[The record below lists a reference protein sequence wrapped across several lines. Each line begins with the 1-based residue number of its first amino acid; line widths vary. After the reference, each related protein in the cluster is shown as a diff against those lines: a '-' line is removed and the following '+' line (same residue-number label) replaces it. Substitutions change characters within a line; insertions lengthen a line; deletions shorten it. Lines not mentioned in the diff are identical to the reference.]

1 MDTKA
6 PLRFV
11 ESSRSR
17 FVAELSTLVKI
28 PSCSFPGHPPAEV
41 ERSAKAVA
49 SYLKGVGLQKVQI
62 LRLPGV
68 HPYVYGEWLGAKGA
82 PTLLLYAHHDV
93 QPVGREKLWKSPP
106 YKPTVRNGRLYG
118 RGTADDKAGIVVH
131 GAAIEAWLKTAG
143 KLPLNVKVLIEGEE
157 EIGSENLP
165 KMLKK
170 YRKLL
175 AADAMVLTDT
185 GNHDTGLPSVTTS
198 LRGIVAVE
206 VTVKTADHPLHS
218 GMWGGPLPDPVIALS
233 KMLATLTDA
242 QGRLAIPE
250 LWKQVKKPN
259 PTEARSYASL
269 KYSDGEFRKQAQVL
283 PGVSLVGGKSSA
295 LLKMW
300 REPAVS
306 VNAIQASSR
315 ASVANIINESA
326 WAHVGIRIV
335 PDMDPKKAARL
346 LMAHLKKAAP
356 WGVKVE
362 FSKPALASWWI
373 TNPEHPAFAAAKRA
387 LTAGYGREAV
397 YVGSGGSIGFVEPF
411 SKELGGVPALLIGV
425 EDPYTNPHSENES
438 LHLGDFHKSIRSSV
452 ILYAELA
459 KALT

>member
-11 ESSRSR
+11 ESSRTR
-17 FVAELSTLVKI
+17 FVAELSELVKI
-28 PSCSFPGHPPAEV
+28 PSCSFPGHPAAEV
-41 ERSAKAVA
+41 ERSGKAVA
-49 SYLKGVGLQKVQI
+49 AYLKGVGLQKVQV

-131 GAAIEAWLKTAG
+131 GAAIEAWLKTTG

-165 KMLKK
+165 RMLRK

-175 AADAMVLTDT
+175 SADAMVLTDT

-198 LRGIVAVE
+198 LRGIVAVD
-206 VTVKTADHPLHS
+206 VTVRTADHPLHS

-233 KMLATLTDA
+233 KMLATLTDE
-242 QGRLAIPE
+242 QGRLAIPA
-250 LWKQVKKPN
+250 LWKDVRKPN

-269 KYSDGEFRKQAQVL
+269 RYSEGEFRKQAQVL
-283 PGVSLVGGKSSA
+283 PGVSLVGGKSSPI
-295 LLKMW
+295 LKMW

-315 ASVANIINESA
+315 QSVANIINESA
-326 WAHVGIRIV
+326 WAHVGVRIV
-335 PDMDPKKAARL
+335 PDMDPAKTARL
-346 LMAHLKKAAP
+346 VQAHLKKAAP

-362 FSKPALASWWI
+362 FSKPALARWWI

-387 LTAGYGREAV
+387 LTEGYGREAV

-411 SKELGGVPALLIGV
+411 SEELGGVPALLIGV

-452 ILYAELA
+452 LLYEELS
-459 KALT
+459 KVLR